1 MALSFKEK
9 NQLRASISDFIA
21 ALGTQG
27 VSFKE
32 KGALRQQIADAL
44 AKLNEQIDL
53 KPDTAGQNLK
63 LADLIAGKFNDEEPV
78 RFLKIL
84 KEITDEIQSVD
95 PVKEP
100 TIKYIELKKAA

>member
-9 NQLRASISDFIA
+9 NQLRTSISEFIA
-21 ALGTQG
+21 RLGEPG
-27 VSFKE
+27 VTFKDR
-32 KGALRQQIADAL
+32 GALRQQIADAL
-44 AKLNEQIDL
+44 ARLNEQIDL
-53 KPDTAGQNLK
+53 KPDTAEQNQK
-63 LADLIAGKFNDEEPV
+63 LADLIAGKFNDEEPI

-84 KEITDEIQSVD
+84 KEITDEIQSVE